1 MTGNLSEG
9 PEPELIL
16 ASQSPSRARIL
27 ERAGLKFHILPAHV
41 DEDEVKLSM
50 RGAKAPATD
59 TAVALSELK
68 AARISR
74 LAPEAFVIVADQIL
88 DCIDIWFDKPVDMD
102 HARAHLLSLRG
113 KTHRLANAVC
123 VAKGGAV
130 LWRHVDE
137 ARLTMRNFDEAFLGR
152 YLDQAGEDI
161 LSSVGAYQLERLG
174 AHLFAKVEGDFF
186 SILGLPLLPLLD
198 FLRGHKV
205 GISA

>member
-1 MTGNLSEG
+1 MTET
-9 PEPELIL
+9 ELVL

-27 ERAGLKFHILPAHV
+27 KRAGLEFHILPANV
-41 DEDEVKLSM
+41 DEDEVKHAM
-50 RGAKAPATD
+50 RGAGAPASD
-59 TAVALSELK
+59 TAVALAELK
-68 AARISR
+68 ASR
-74 LAPEAFVIVADQIL
+74 VSRQIPEGFVIGADQIL
-88 DCIDIWFDKPVDMD
+88 DCNNIWFDKPVDMD

-137 ARLTMRNFDEAFLGR
+137 ARLTMRHFDEAFLEN
-152 YLDQAGEDI
+152 YLVSAGEDI
-161 LSSVGAYQLERLG
+161 LTSVGAYQLERLG